1 MQHGSSTPSARGGI
15 TVLGLLLLIIAVV
28 IAAAFLVRYLRSRPR
43 VSVLTPAIEERSLGH
58 QPFDQLN
65 LTSVVEIVSG
75 DTVNL
80 LSVGPYP
87 AG

>member
-1 MQHGSSTPSARGGI
+1 MQHGSSAPSARGGI

-43 VSVLTPAIEERSLGH
+43 VSVLPPANEEQSLRH

-65 LTSVVEIVSG
+65 LTGMVKIVSG
-75 DTVNL
+75 DTMNL
-80 LSVGPYP
+80 LGVGPYSS
-87 AG
+87 G